1 MAKVGRP
8 IGKKGQSPA
17 FTLPQLK
24 SVFAVAKAGRN
35 GLRNHAFLQLLFSSA
50 LRASEPTA
58 FVRGDVEA
66 ADGSIVETF
75 TLGGDKNKS
84 GRNRTVFVNKST
96 REALRLYLATLPTH
110 TETKLFPFSPNYASW
125 LCTEL
130 CKKANLPT
138 HSSHS
143 FKRTALHYASDELG
157 LQMHQLQ
164 MLASHSSPQ
173 TTVLYLNRSPKPIQ
187 DKLRNVSL

>member
-1 MAKVGRP
+1 MAKAGRP
-8 IGKKGQSPA
+8 VGVKGQSPA
-17 FTLPQLK
+17 FTIAQLK
-24 SVFAVAKAGRN
+24 SVFAVAKGGRN

-50 LRASEPTA
+50 LRASEPTH

-66 ADGSIVETF
+66 ADGSIVEAF

-96 REALRLYLATLPTH
+96 REALKAYLATLPTDKG
-110 TETKLFPFSPNYASW
+110 TQLFPFTANYASW

-130 CKKANLPT
+130 CKRANLPT

-164 MLASHSSPQ
+164 LLASHANPQ

-187 DKLRNVSL
+187 DKLRNLSV